1 MALTDIHLYPLEEG
15 WTRVVGEREG
25 ERPMSDK
32 VKERATPKVADAMK
46 ILRQYMP
53 KR

>member
-1 MALTDIHLYPLEEG
+1 MALTGRHLYPLEGGRELS
-15 WTRVVGEREG
+15 ERE
-25 ERPMSDK
+25 RLMSDK
-32 VKERATPKVADAMK
+32 VKPKPKVADAMK